1 MEGESELQEANPG
14 AFGRNRRKS
23 SQLTEWY
30 RRATMAAMLRG
41 EEVRA
46 PAARDA
52 RESVRPS

>member
-23 SQLTEWY
+23 SKLTEWY

-41 EEVRA
+41 EEVRGSRFRIRA
-46 PAARDA
+46 NL
-52 RESVRPS
+52 